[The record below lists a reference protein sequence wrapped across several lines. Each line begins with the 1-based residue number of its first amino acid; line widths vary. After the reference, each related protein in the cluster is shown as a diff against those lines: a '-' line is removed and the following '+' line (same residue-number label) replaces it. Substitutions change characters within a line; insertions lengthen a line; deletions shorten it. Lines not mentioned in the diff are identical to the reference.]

1 MGGINILDVI
11 KKYKTVSIIGM
22 DKNVGKTTVLNYIL
36 GKAWGSLNLGVTSIG
51 RDGEDKDRVTNTEK
65 PRIFIESGTYIATA
79 KQCLFKGDITKEII
93 EATGIPTPMGEVIIA
108 RALSDGYVELG
119 GPSINAY
126 MRDICTRLRQLGGE
140 LILVDGAISRRTTA
154 SPAVTEACILS
165 TGASLHR
172 SMDKVVEMTSYTIKC
187 LCLKKETDED
197 ILKLVNNQLH
207 SSRIGIIYKDKSV
220 KKLDIQTSMEAAKD
234 IILNLNYEVSHVLIK
249 GVVSDK
255 LIEDII
261 KSTDKYKGTTF
272 LIEDATKLFLSQET
286 FYKFERLGGMLR
298 TLESINV
305 ACITCNPKSP
315 YGYEFDKALFLEKLR
330 QSINLPVFDVVD
342 GGEGNEIFR

>member
-1 MGGINILDVI
+1 MDYIGVFEAIR
-11 KKYKTVSIIGM
+11 KYKTVSIIGM
-22 DKNVGKTTVLNYIL
+22 DKNVGKTTVLNHIL
-36 GKAWGSLNLGVTSIG
+36 SKAWGSLTLGVTSIG
-51 RDGEDKDRVTNTEK
+51 RDGEDKDRVTDTEK

-79 KQCLFKGDITKEII
+79 KECLFKGDITKEII
-93 EATGIPTPMGEVIIA
+93 EATGIHTPMGEVIIA

-126 MRDICTRLRQLGGE
+126 MRDICIKLSELGGE
-140 LILVDGAISRRTTA
+140 LILVDGALNRRTTA
-154 SPAVTEACILS
+154 SPVVTEACVLS

-172 SMDKVVEMTSYTIKC
+172 SIDKVVEMTSYTIKC

-207 SSRIGIIYKDKSV
+207 SSRIGIIYRDKSV

-234 IILNLNYEVSHVLIK
+234 IVLNLNNEVSHVLIK

-261 KSTDKYKGTTF
+261 KSTDKYKGIIF
-272 LIEDATKLFLSQET
+272 LIEDATKLFLGQEV
-286 FYKFERLGGMLR
+286 FSKFERLGGKLKA
-298 TLESINV
+298 LEGINL

-330 QSINLPVFDVVD
+330 QNISLPVFDVVD
-342 GGEGNEIFR
+342 DGRK

>member
-1 MGGINILDVI
+1 MRNINILDVI

-22 DKNVGKTTVLNYIL
+22 DKNVGKTTVLNHIL
-36 GKAWGSLNLGVTSIG
+36 SKAWGSLTLGVTSIG
-51 RDGEDKDRVTNTEK
+51 RDGEDKDRVTDTEK

-79 KQCLFKGDITKEII
+79 KECLFKGDITKEII
-93 EATGIPTPMGEVIIA
+93 ETTGIHTPMGEVIIA

-126 MRDICTRLRQLGGE
+126 MRDICIRLSELGGE
-140 LILVDGAISRRTTA
+140 LILVDGALSRRTTA
-154 SPAVTEACILS
+154 SPAVTEVCILS

-197 ILKLVNNQLH
+197 VLKLVNSQPPSL
-207 SSRIGIIYKDKSV
+207 RIGIIYRDKSI

-234 IILNLNYEVSHVLIK
+234 IILNLNKEVSHVLIK
-249 GVVSDK
+249 GVISDR

-286 FYKFERLGGMLR
+286 FYKFERLGGNLKVI
-298 TLESINV
+298 EGINL
-305 ACITCNPKSP
+305 ACVTCNPKSP
-315 YGYEFDKALFLEKLR
+315 YGYEFNKALFLEKLK
-330 QSINLPVFDVVD
+330 QNISLPVFDVVD
-342 GGEGNEIFR
+342 DGRK